1 MLLSS
6 SSRAAVDEVVAA
18 AAALALVAAAAAA
31 AAAARGRCFPVG
43 EKTRFCRRNAQRG
56 GSHRSRRQLC
66 GTTKKLACSVG

>member
-18 AAALALVAAAAAA
+18 AAALAVAAA

>member
-18 AAALALVAAAAAA
+18 AAALAVAAA

-43 EKTRFCRRNAQRG
+43 EKTRFCQRNARRG

>member
-18 AAALALVAAAAAA
+18 AAALAVVAAAA
-31 AAAARGRCFPVG
+31 AAAARGRCFPGG